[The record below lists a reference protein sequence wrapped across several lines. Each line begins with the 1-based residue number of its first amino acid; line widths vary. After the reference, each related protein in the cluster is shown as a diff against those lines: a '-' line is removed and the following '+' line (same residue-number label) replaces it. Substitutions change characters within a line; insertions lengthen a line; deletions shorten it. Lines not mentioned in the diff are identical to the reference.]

1 MLAVS
6 FFIYVRFAK
15 REDLQ
20 ADSESAGEAAFFV
33 SVYNL
38 MLFVAFSSVRSL
50 AL

>member
-1 MLAVS
+1 MS
-6 FFIYVRFAK
+6 DSPNVRTC
-15 REDLQ
+15 R

-33 SVYNL
+33 SVYNV